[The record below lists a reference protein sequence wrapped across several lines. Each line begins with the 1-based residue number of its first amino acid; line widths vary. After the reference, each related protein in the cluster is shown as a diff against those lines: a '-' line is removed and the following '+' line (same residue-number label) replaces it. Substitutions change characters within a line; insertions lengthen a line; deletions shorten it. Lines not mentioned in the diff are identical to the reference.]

1 MPILSEEE
9 CQSSMETQVSHE
21 FQPPMDIQDPQGNVL
36 QAEEQ
41 FRMGDVS
48 HDTQLE
54 TGGQLESQTNSNHQ
68 NYQATKRLQLE
79 AKIKDTKEYKV
90 LKMKKLKQLE
100 RDLKSCNQHP
110 QCPNNLKK
118 INSMIVRLAHEVGK
132 HRSGPNLVQVLKD
145 MVRENPGLV
154 IHDGR
159 VENKKVLNEHVKT
172 DHGETPTIQTNTNNH
187 QVNANNPNE
196 PGMGHK
202 VEQDMIQKR
211 NQMRFEIL
219 SFTTCDLCGQGMVVS
234 NDEFTVDMNVM
245 IEVVRQRWF
254 FHMITHHNIQH
265 DMLIA
270 MSMELSMSAYTM
282 SMNNQVN
289 EVTSTMYQ
297 NGKRN

>member
-1 MPILSEEE
+1 MPILSDEKL
-9 CQSSMETQVSHE
+9 QPSMETQVAQE
-21 FQPPMDIQDPQGNVL
+21 FQPHMDTQDPQGNV
-36 QAEEQ
+36 QQ

-54 TGGQLESQTNSNHQ
+54 TGGQLESQRNSNHQ
-68 NYQATKRLQLE
+68 NYQATKILHLE

-90 LKMKKLKQLE
+90 LKMRKLKQLE
-100 RDLKSCNQHP
+100 KDMKSCNQHP
-110 QCPNNLKK
+110 QCRQKLKK
-118 INSMIVRLAHEVGK
+118 INATILRLAHEVGK
-132 HRSGPNLVQVLKD
+132 HRSGPKLVNLLND
-145 MVRENPGLV
+145 MVQENPGLV
-154 IHDGR
+154 IHTGR
-159 VENKKVLNEHVKT
+159 VENKKVLNEHTKT
-172 DHGETPTIQTNTNNH
+172 GHGETPTTQTNTNEY
-187 QVNANNPNE
+187 QVNVNNQNE
-196 PGMGHK
+196 SGMGHK

-234 NDEFTVDMNVM
+234 NDEFTVEMNVM

-270 MSMELSMSAYTM
+270 MSMELSMSAYTK
-282 SMNNQVN
+282 SMNNEVNQVN

-297 NGKRN
+297 NGKQN